1 MMNFDLA
8 RTYDVVTCLF
18 SAIGIVR
25 TFERLERAV
34 VCMARH
40 VRTGG
45 ALIIEPWFTPEQ
57 WRPAK
62 PFILA
67 GEVGADQVYRM
78 SSSIKEGQL
87 SVLLHNYLRVTPD
100 GVEHCSESINL
111 GLFTRDEMTWA
122 FEFAGMEVRY
132 DAEGLMGR
140 GLYIGKHNSEISIL
154 VPRDDFLSASEVTI
168 DALHMTMRCFGGWQ
182 QIW

>member
-1 MMNFDLA
+1 
-8 RTYDVVTCLF
+8 
-18 SAIGIVR
+18 
-25 TFERLERAV
+25 
-34 VCMARH
+34 
-40 VRTGG
+40 
-45 ALIIEPWFTPEQ
+45 
-57 WRPAK
+57 
-62 PFILA
+62 
-67 GEVGADQVYRM
+67 M

-154 VPRDDFLSASEVTI
+154 VPRDDYPQ
-168 DALHMTMRCFGGWQ
+168 R
-182 QIW
+182 